1 MFTMTKCHCRQ
12 VNKTYHE
19 WQRFSITSE
28 FFSKLETI
36 LSTGFTTQPR
46 LDRLIKQMFKL
57 TKICVELIGTIVSYY
72 EDCFVHTSIVYNPL
86 ILMCYFIHEPCLKLT
101 SWVIH
106 YINYLRDICLGQV
119 TIAHYRVWFYANN
132 VMYLTLDRWYF

>member
-1 MFTMTKCHCRQ
+1 M
-12 VNKTYHE
+12 
-19 WQRFSITSE
+19 
-28 FFSKLETI
+28 KLETI

-86 ILMCYFIHEPCLKLT
+86 ILMYNFGLRASIDVSIHHDWLYAT
-101 SWVIH
+101 S
-106 YINYLRDICLGQV
+106 
-119 TIAHYRVWFYANN
+119 T
-132 VMYLTLDRWYF
+132 M